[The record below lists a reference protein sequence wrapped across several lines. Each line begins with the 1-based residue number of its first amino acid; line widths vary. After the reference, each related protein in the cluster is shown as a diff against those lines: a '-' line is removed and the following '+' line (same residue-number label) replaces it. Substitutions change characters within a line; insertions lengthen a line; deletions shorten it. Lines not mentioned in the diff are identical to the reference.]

1 MNEQRILSS
10 DIMGDVMDE
19 LRRERKILMVLNDE
33 DLAHYAKTDMTEVDM
48 LNCTAHDGLEPELE
62 KLVSD
67 KLAFRERLA
76 MRASTTKLNY
86 IFLTLQIIFGKEATI
101 EEPERYAS
109 KVRKIERQE
118 LRNAD
123 L

>member
-1 MNEQRILSS
+1 
-10 DIMGDVMDE
+10 MGDVMDE

-33 DLAHYAKTDMTEVDM
+33 DVAHYAKTDMTEVDM
-48 LNCTAHDGLEPELE
+48 LNSTEHEGLEPELAKLVKE
-62 KLVSD
+62 KLE
-67 KLAFRERLA
+67 FRERLA

-86 IFLTLQIIFGKEATI
+86 IFLTLQIIFGKDATI
-101 EEPERYAS
+101 EDPDRYAS

-118 LRNAD
+118 LRHMEQ

>member
-1 MNEQRILSS
+1 
-10 DIMGDVMDE
+10 MGDVMDE

-62 KLVSD
+62 KLVND

-86 IFLTLQIIFGKEATI
+86 IFLTLQIIFGKEATL

-118 LRNAD
+118 LRNAE

>member
-1 MNEQRILSS
+1 
-10 DIMGDVMDE
+10 
-19 LRRERKILMVLNDE
+19 
-33 DLAHYAKTDMTEVDM
+33 
-48 LNCTAHDGLEPELE
+48 
-62 KLVSD
+62 
-67 KLAFRERLA
+67 

-86 IFLTLQIIFGKEATI
+86 IFLTLQIIFGKEATL

-118 LRNAD
+118 LRNAE